1 MSRYYFYRSYLIN
14 NQGETHWFVQQ
25 NDSMELAKDHARTVA
40 NMYPQYGA
48 VYKVERVSY
57 AKAKNAL
64 ESKEIFHKT
73 KIS

>member
-1 MSRYYFYRSYLIN
+1 MSRYFYYRSYLIN

-25 NDSMELAKDHARTVA
+25 NDSMELAKDHAKTVA

-48 VYKVERVSY
+48 VYKVERISHTE
-57 AKAKNAL
+57 AEKAFEA
-64 ESKEIFHKT
+64 KEIFHKT